1 MEENNRKQSMTVI
14 LPVLLSFF
22 VMSFCD
28 LVGIGVDKAK
38 HDFNLSNTLAQLIPS
53 AVFIWFF
60 VFSVPVG
67 ILQDRIGKKNMV
79 NIGMLI
85 TAAGLLLPFVAYTYP
100 TLLAGFVLIGI
111 GNTIIQV
118 SANPLMLD
126 VVRSERRSNFL
137 NLSQSIKAFGTMVA
151 PYIATFFAVRF
162 GDWKLA
168 FLSFGIVSLLSVLWL
183 YLIPVTEARSEE
195 KRATFRSAL
204 GLLKIPYVVMMVLGI
219 FFVVGIDV
227 GVNTVSGQFL
237 MGKLGLDSDSAS
249 VARSLYFLGKMLGT
263 LAAAFLLARI
273 KPGKFLLFS
282 SLATLVTILAF
293 MFSPS
298 VLFAKVLLIL
308 IGISAAAIFPLIFSI
323 TVSKHQKYS
332 NEISGLMIMAV
343 SGGAVIP
350 PLIGYLT
357 DSISLTAGMF
367 ILVACAVYLIIL
379 SLPARNKSFPDQ
391 A

>member
-1 MEENNRKQSMTVI
+1 MEENNRKQSVTVI
-14 LPVLLSFF
+14 LPVLLTFF

-28 LVGIGVDKAK
+28 LVGIGVDYAKA
-38 HDFNLSNTLAQLIPS
+38 DFNLSNTMAQLIPS

-60 VFSVPVG
+60 FFSVPVG
-67 ILQDRIGKKNMV
+67 VLQDRIGKKNMV

-111 GNTIIQV
+111 GNTIMQV

-126 VVRSERRSNFL
+126 VVRPERRSSY
-137 NLSQSIKAFGTMVA
+137 LSFSQFIKAIGSMVA
-151 PYIATFFAVRF
+151 PYVAAFFAARF

-168 FLSFGIVSLLSVLWL
+168 FLSFGIVSLISVLWL
-183 YLIPVTEARSEE
+183 YFIPVTEVRSDE
-195 KRATFRSAL
+195 KRATFMSAL

-227 GVNTVSGQFL
+227 GVNSVSGQFL
-237 MGKLGLDSDSAS
+237 MEKLGMDAQPAKE
-249 VARSLYFLGKMLGT
+249 ARSLYFFGKMLGT
-263 LAAAFLLARI
+263 FAAAFLLARI

-293 MFSPS
+293 IFSPS
-298 VLFAKVLLIL
+298 VLFAQVLMFL

-357 DSISLTAGMF
+357 DSISVTAGMF
-367 ILVACAVYLIIL
+367 VLVACAVYLIIL
-379 SLPARNKSFPDQ
+379 SVPARNKSLPDQ